1 MEIKMGTNGNLESL
15 SIIIPCFNEEDCLEN
30 FFSVL
35 KQTVKENEGKFK
47 GRVEYIFVNDGSSD
61 RTAVI
66 LDRFAK
72 NDENVIVYEFS
83 RNFGKEA
90 ALSAGLKFS
99 TGDYVVPI
107 DADLQHPPQTIFQM
121 LEVIKKQPDIDLVV
135 AKRKSRKNESFIYRF
150 CTKSF
155 YDLMN
160 KISNCEVPNGVGDF
174 RLMRR
179 TVVQALVNLPEK
191 RRFMKGLYAW
201 VGFKSEEIEY
211 TVAERLDGK
220 SKFTPLK
227 LFSLAVDGLLDFS
240 VFPLRVWGVI
250 GFVIAFFAFLA
261 ACYILVS
268 TLIFGIKTPG
278 YASLIISV
286 VFFGGVQ
293 LISIGV
299 LGEYLGRVYNE
310 AKGRPTY
317 IIRKKVTHENKEF

>member
-1 MEIKMGTNGNLESL
+1 
-15 SIIIPCFNEEDCLEN
+15 
-30 FFSVL
+30 
-35 KQTVKENEGKFK
+35 
-47 GRVEYIFVNDGSSD
+47 
-61 RTAVI
+61 
-66 LDRFAK
+66 
-72 NDENVIVYEFS
+72 
-83 RNFGKEA
+83 
-90 ALSAGLKFS
+90 
-99 TGDYVVPI
+99 
-107 DADLQHPPQTIFQM
+107 
-121 LEVIKKQPDIDLVV
+121 
-135 AKRKSRKNESFIYRF
+135 
-150 CTKSF
+150 
-155 YDLMN
+155 
-160 KISNCEVPNGVGDF
+160 
-174 RLMRR
+174 
-179 TVVQALVNLPEK
+179 
-191 RRFMKGLYAW
+191 MKGLYAW